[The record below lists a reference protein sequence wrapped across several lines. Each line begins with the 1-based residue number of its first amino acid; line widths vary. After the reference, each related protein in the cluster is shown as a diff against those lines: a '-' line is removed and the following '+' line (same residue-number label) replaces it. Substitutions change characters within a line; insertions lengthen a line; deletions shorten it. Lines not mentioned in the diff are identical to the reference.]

1 MLSTL
6 PTKDATQKKD
16 IILSDI
22 LFISTEGEK
31 SWIVYLNNSK
41 QQYVS
46 TSGSLTYWEKKLPA
60 FWRINES
67 YLINPALIY
76 RFHPVEMPH
85 FPLPLVELITG
96 RVLAISRQKRNLIQ
110 KKWNQLRHSLIS

>member
-1 MLSTL
+1 ML
-6 PTKDATQKKD
+6 PTKVSIHKQDVT
-16 IILSDI
+16 LSDI
-22 LFISTEGEK
+22 LFIHTNGEQN
-31 SWIVYLNNSK
+31 WIVYLDNSI

-46 TSGSLTYWEKKLPA
+46 TSSSLAYWEKKLPG

-76 RFHPVEMPH
+76 RFHPAEMPY

-96 RVLAISRQKRNLIQ
+96 RVLAISRQKRELIQ
-110 KKWNQLRHSLIS
+110 QKWNQLHHSLIS